1 MNAARRKESAE
12 QESAQP
18 EPAEHESAERE
29 TARREG
35 APAGPGGLAGRT
47 PLFAR
52 AITGLYLVLMLQTR
66 LLKQAET
73 GPSHMLLSATI
84 VITGI
89 FGVQWLFVLYGPRAQ
104 RPRRWVTAAHLATQT
119 ALALLPL
126 AVFGTYWYP
135 VVGGFLAGAML
146 LLLRPPLSWF
156 MVGLVAAGEGLL
168 RHYQGWSAQS
178 VSFCV
183 MATVNVGISMYAI
196 TRLSGFVRELH
207 TTRVQFAAAAA
218 ARERLEAAGSLRAVL
233 GAALVRIE
241 RVSRRARDRLPVD
254 APGARADLDEVAR
267 TARRAATDVRSIIGA
282 LQGSSRRR
290 ERPGRVTQSRLAW
303 TILVFLTVS
312 LAWQQ
317 VMDVHAGTDGSWR
330 ATGAAAVVAAAI
342 SALQLR
348 HSSTVLRGR
357 RPRGGAWTLTAQV
370 LLIFVPYAVLGEE
383 WATMAC
389 LATGSVLLVSRGRW
403 AWILF
408 SLTIA
413 AWCLPALWASYG
425 TLHYLYTCAISVQ
438 IGVVVYALYRLP
450 RLAREVDVARER
462 LARMAALHE
471 RLRISRDVHDLLGLG
486 LSTITVKAELAR
498 RLVTADPVRAGVELG
513 ELAALAERSR
523 ADARAVAEDD
533 RDLSLRDEAVSARAA
548 LAAAGAEVRLDLP
561 DPADLPPSSPVDG
574 VLAAVLRESV
584 TNVLRHAHPAHC
596 DVTVTVQDGVV
607 RLTVG
612 NDGVIPP
619 SYTGSD
625 PGTGK
630 GLSNLTARTG
640 ALGGSLSAGTDGKG
654 GFTLVAEIP
663 MQVGGRNAGGRTAG
677 GRGTEV
683 PRHMTDSPLPF
694 RA

>member
-1 MNAARRKESAE
+1 M
-12 QESAQP
+12 
-18 EPAEHESAERE
+18 
-29 TARREG
+29 
-35 APAGPGGLAGRT
+35 
-47 PLFAR
+47 
-52 AITGLYLVLMLQTR
+52 ITGMYLVLMLQTR

-89 FGVQWLFVLYGPRAQ
+89 FGVQWLLVLYGPRSQ
-104 RPRRWVTAAHLATQT
+104 QPRRWVIVTHLAVQS

-126 AVFGTYWYP
+126 LVFGTHWYP

-156 MVGLVAAGEGLL
+156 LVGLVAAAEGLL
-168 RHYQGWSAQS
+168 RYYQGWSPQD

-183 MATVNVGISMYAI
+183 MATMNVGLSMYAL

-207 TTRVQFAAAAA
+207 ATRTQFAAAAA

-233 GAALVRIE
+233 GAALTRVE
-241 RVSRRARDRLPVD
+241 MVSRRARERLPLD
-254 APGARADLDEVAR
+254 AAAARDDLDEVAR
-267 TARRAATDVRSIIGA
+267 TARRAATDVRSIVGA
-282 LQGSSRRR
+282 LQGPSPRRH
-290 ERPGRVTQSRLAW
+290 RPGRVTQSRLAW
-303 TILVFLTVS
+303 TILVFVTVGFG
-312 LAWQQ
+312 WQQ
-317 VMDVHAGTDGSWR
+317 VMYVHTGTDGSWR
-330 ATGAAAVVAAAI
+330 VTGAAAVVAVAI

-357 RPRGGAWTLTAQV
+357 RPRAGAWTLSAQV
-370 LLIFVPYAVLGEE
+370 LLIFVPYALLGPE

-408 SLTIA
+408 SLTIVL
-413 AWCLPALWASYG
+413 WCVPALWASYG
-425 TLHYLYTCAISVQ
+425 ALFYLYTCAVSVQ

-450 RLAREVDVARER
+450 QLAREVDVARER

-498 RLVTADPVRAGVELG
+498 RLVTADPVRAAAELG
-513 ELAALAERSR
+513 ELADLAERSR
-523 ADARAVAEDD
+523 ADARAVAEED
-533 RDLSLRDEAVSARAA
+533 RALSLRDEAVSARAA
-548 LAAAGAEVRLDLP
+548 LTAAGAEVHLKLP
-561 DPADLPPSSPVDG
+561 DLRDLPPSSPVDG
-574 VLAAVLRESV
+574 TLAAVLRESV
-584 TNVLRHAHPAHC
+584 TNVLRHAHPERC
-596 DVTVTVQDGVV
+596 DITVTVHHGNV

-619 SYTGSD
+619 SFTGSD

-630 GLSNLTARTG
+630 GLSNLTVRTG
-640 ALGGSLSAGTDGKG
+640 VLGGSLSAGTDGNG

-663 MQVGGRNAGGRTAG
+663 LSAGAG
-677 GRGTEV
+677 AVEE

>member
-1 MNAARRKESAE
+1 M
-12 QESAQP
+12 
-18 EPAEHESAERE
+18 
-29 TARREG
+29 
-35 APAGPGGLAGRT
+35 
-47 PLFAR
+47 
-52 AITGLYLVLMLQTR
+52 YLVLMLQTR

-73 GPSHMLLSATI
+73 GPSHMLVSATI

-89 FGVQWLFVLYGPRAQ
+89 FGVQWLLVLYGPRSQ
-104 RPRRWVTAAHLATQT
+104 QPRRWVIVTHLVVQS

-126 AVFGTYWYP
+126 LVFGTHWYP
-135 VVGGFLAGAML
+135 IVGGFLAGAML

-156 MVGLVAAGEGLL
+156 MVGLVAAAEGLL
-168 RHYQGWSAQS
+168 RYSQGWSPQD

-183 MATVNVGISMYAI
+183 MATMNVGLSMYAL

-207 TTRVQFAAAAA
+207 STRAQFAAAAA

-233 GAALVRIE
+233 GAALTRVE
-241 RVSRRARDRLPVD
+241 MVSRRARERLPLD
-254 APGARADLDEVAR
+254 SAAARADLEEVAR
-267 TARRAATDVRSIIGA
+267 TARRAATDVRSIVGA
-282 LQGSSRRR
+282 LQGPSPRRH
-290 ERPGRVTQSRLAW
+290 RPGRVTQSRLAW
-303 TILVFLTVS
+303 TILVFVTVGFG
-312 LAWQQ
+312 WQQ
-317 VMDVHAGTDGSWR
+317 VMYVHTGTDGSWR
-330 ATGAAAVVAAAI
+330 ATGAAAAVAIAI
-342 SALQLR
+342 SVLQLR

-357 RPRGGAWTLTAQV
+357 RPRAGAWTLSAQV
-370 LLIFVPYAVLGEE
+370 LLIFVPYALLGPE

-413 AWCLPALWASYG
+413 LWCVPALWASYG
-425 TLHYLYTCAISVQ
+425 TLFYLYTCAVSVQ

-450 RLAREVDVARER
+450 QLAREVDVARER

-498 RLVTADPVRAGVELG
+498 RLVTTDPVRAAAELG
-513 ELAALAERSR
+513 ELADLAERSR
-523 ADARAVAEDD
+523 ADARAVAEED
-533 RDLSLRDEAVSARAA
+533 RALSLRDEAVSARAA
-548 LAAAGAEVRLDLP
+548 LTAAGAEVRLKLP
-561 DPADLPPSSPVDG
+561 GPRDLPPSSPVDG
-574 VLAAVLRESV
+574 ALAAVLRESV
-584 TNVLRHAHPAHC
+584 TNVLRHAHPERC
-596 DVTVTVQDGVV
+596 DITVTVQQGIV

-630 GLSNLTARTG
+630 GLSNLTVRTG

-663 MQVGGRNAGGRTAG
+663 LNAGG
-677 GRGTEV
+677 GTVEE

>member
-1 MNAARRKESAE
+1 MNIARWDASVR
-12 QESAQP
+12 
-18 EPAEHESAERE
+18 
-29 TARREG
+29 RRER
-35 APAGPGGLAGRT
+35 PAGQGGLAGRT

-52 AITGLYLVLMLQTR
+52 VITGMYLVLMLQTR

-89 FGVQWLFVLYGPRAQ
+89 FGVQWLLVLYGPRSQ
-104 RPRRWVTAAHLATQT
+104 HPRRWVIVTHLSVQT

-126 AVFGTYWYP
+126 AVFGTHWYP

-156 MVGLVAAGEGLL
+156 MVGLVLAAEGLL
-168 RHYQGWSAQS
+168 RYYQGWSAQD

-183 MATVNVGISMYAI
+183 MATMNVGLSMYAL

-207 TTRVQFAAAAA
+207 ATRAQFAAAAA

-233 GAALVRIE
+233 GAALTRIE
-241 RVSRRARDRLPVD
+241 TVSRRARDRLPVD
-254 APGARADLDEVAR
+254 AAAARTDLDEVAR
-267 TARRAATDVRSIIGA
+267 TSRRAATDVRSIVGA
-282 LQGSSRRR
+282 LQGPSPRRH
-290 ERPGRVTQSRLAW
+290 RPGRVTQSRLAW
-303 TILVFLTVS
+303 TILLFITVGF
-312 LAWQQ
+312 AWQQ
-317 VMDVHAGTDGSWR
+317 VMYVHIGTDGSWPM
-330 ATGAAAVVAAAI
+330 TGAAAAVAVAI

-357 RPRGGAWTLTAQV
+357 RPRGGRWTLSAQV
-370 LLIFVPYAVLGEE
+370 LLIFVPYALLGPE

-413 AWCLPALWASYG
+413 AWCAPALWASHG
-425 TLHYLYTCAISVQ
+425 ALFHLYTSAISVQ

-450 RLAREVDVARER
+450 QLAREVDVARER

-498 RLVTADPVRAGVELG
+498 RLVTADPARAAAELD
-513 ELAALAERSR
+513 ELAALAERSQ
-523 ADARAVAEDD
+523 AEARAVAEED
-533 RDLSLRDEAVSARAA
+533 RALSLRDEAVSARAA
-548 LAAAGAEVRLDLP
+548 LAAAGAEVRLDMPGLP
-561 DPADLPPSSPVDG
+561 DLPPSSPVDG
-574 VLAAVLRESV
+574 ALAAVLRESV
-584 TNVLRHAHPAHC
+584 TNVLRHAHPERC
-596 DVTVTVQDGVV
+596 DVSVTVERGTV
-607 RLTVG
+607 RLAVA

-619 SYTGSD
+619 SFTGSD

-640 ALGGSLSAGTDGKG
+640 ALGGSLSAGADGNG
-654 GFTLVAEIP
+654 GFKLVAEIP
-663 MQVGGRNAGGRTAG
+663 LITVAPGAGAG
-677 GRGTEV
+677 EE
-683 PRHMTDSPLPF
+683 PRQLTDSPLPF

>member
-1 MNAARRKESAE
+1 MARPNESDRRRDAA
-12 QESAQP
+12 
-18 EPAEHESAERE
+18 
-29 TARREG
+29 
-35 APAGPGGLAGRT
+35 AGPGGRAGRT

-52 AITGLYLVLMLQTR
+52 TITGMFLVLLLQTR
-66 LLKQAET
+66 LVKQAET
-73 GPSHMLLSATI
+73 GPSHMLLSATL

-89 FGVQWLFVLYGPRAQ
+89 FGVQWLLVLYGPRSQ
-104 RPRRWVTAAHLATQT
+104 RPRRWVIATHLATQT

-126 AVFGTYWYP
+126 LVFGDHWYP
-135 VVGGFLAGAML
+135 VVGGFLAGSML

-156 MVGLVAAGEGLL
+156 MVALVAGGEGLL
-168 RHYQGWSAQS
+168 RYYQGWSPVD

-207 TTRVQFAAAAA
+207 ATRAHFAAAAA

-233 GAALVRIE
+233 GAALIRIE
-241 RVSRRARDRLPVD
+241 EVSRRARDRLPVD
-254 APGARADLDEVAR
+254 AAAARADLDQVAR
-267 TARRAATDVRSIIGA
+267 TARRAATDVRSIVGA
-282 LQGSSRRR
+282 LQGPSARGR
-290 ERPGRVTQSRLAW
+290 RPGRVTQSRLAW
-303 TILVFLTVS
+303 TILVLLTVG

-317 VMDVHAGTDGSWR
+317 VMNVHAGTGGSWW
-330 ATGAAAVVAAAI
+330 ATGAAAGVAVAI
-342 SALQLR
+342 SALQFR
-348 HSSTVLRGR
+348 HTSTVLRGH
-357 RPRGGAWTLTAQV
+357 RPSGGAWTLTAQF
-370 LLIFVPYAVLGEE
+370 LLVFVPYAAVGEE
-383 WATMAC
+383 WSTLAPMATA
-389 LATGSVLLVSRGRW
+389 SVLLASRGRR

-408 SLTIA
+408 SLTIV

-425 TLHYLYTCAISVQ
+425 TLFYLYTCAISVQ
-438 IGVVVYALYRLP
+438 VGVVVYALYRLP
-450 RLAREVDVARER
+450 ALAREVDVARER

-498 RLVTADPVRAGVELG
+498 RLVTADPARAAVEIG

-523 ADARAVAEDD
+523 AEARRAVAEED
-533 RDLSLRDEAVSARAA
+533 RSLSLRDEAVSARAA
-548 LAAAGAEVRLDLP
+548 LAAAGADVRVHLP
-561 DPADLPPSSPVDG
+561 DESALPPSSPVDG

-584 TNVLRHAHPAHC
+584 TNVLRHAHPEHC
-596 DVTVTVQDGVV
+596 DVTVAVEGGAA
-607 RLTVG
+607 RLTVR

-654 GFTLVAEIP
+654 GFTLVAEVP
-663 MQVGGRNAGGRTAG
+663 LDAGGG
-677 GRGTEV
+677 PPEE
-683 PRHMTDSPLPF
+683 PRQMTDSPLPF

>member
-1 MNAARRKESAE
+1 MGRRWGAG
-12 QESAQP
+12 
-18 EPAEHESAERE
+18 ERSVTKAGRDE
-29 TARREG
+29 
-35 APAGPGGLAGRT
+35 PAGPGGHAGRT

-52 AITGLYLVLMLQTR
+52 TITGMYLVLMLQTR
-66 LLKQAET
+66 LVKQAET
-73 GPSHMLLSATI
+73 GPTHMLLSATL

-89 FGVQWLFVLYGPRAQ
+89 FGVQWLLVLYGPRSQ
-104 RPRRWVTAAHLATQT
+104 RPRRWVIWTHLSVQT

-126 AVFGTYWYP
+126 LVFGNDWYP
-135 VVGGFLAGAML
+135 VAGGFLAGSML

-156 MVGLVAAGEGLL
+156 MVGLVAAAEGLL
-168 RHYQGWSAQS
+168 RYYQGWTARD

-183 MATVNVGISMYAI
+183 VTTVNVGVSMYAI

-207 TTRVQFAAAAA
+207 ATRERFAAAAA

-241 RVSRRARDRLPVD
+241 EVSRRARDRLQTD
-254 APGARADLDEVAR
+254 AAGARADLDEVAR
-267 TARRAATDVRSIIGA
+267 TARRAATDVRSIVGA
-282 LQGSSRRR
+282 LQGPSARRH
-290 ERPGRVTQSRLAW
+290 RPGRVTQSRLAW
-303 TILVFLTVS
+303 TILMFLTLG

-317 VMDVHAGTDGSWR
+317 VVNVFAGTGGSWP
-330 ATGAAAVVAAAI
+330 ATGAAVAVAAAI
-342 SALQLR
+342 TALQLR
-348 HSSTVLRGR
+348 HSSTVLRGH
-357 RPRGGAWTLTAQV
+357 RPRAGAWTLLAQA
-370 LLIFVPYAVLGEE
+370 LLVFVPYAALGKE

-389 LATGSVLLVSRGRW
+389 LVSGSVLLVSRGRR

-408 SLTIA
+408 SLTILG
-413 AWCLPALWASYG
+413 WCLPALWASYG
-425 TLHYLYTCAISVQ
+425 TLSYLYTCAISVQ

-450 RLAREVDVARER
+450 MLAREVDVARER

-498 RLVTADPVRAGVELG
+498 RLVTADPSRAANEIG
-513 ELAALAERSR
+513 ELADLAERSR
-523 ADARAVAEDD
+523 ADARAVAEQD
-533 RDLSLRDEAVSARAA
+533 RSLSLRDEAVSARAA
-548 LAAAGAEVRLDLP
+548 LAAAGAEVRVDLP
-561 DPADLPPSSPVDG
+561 DEADLPPSSPVDG

-584 TNVLRHAHPAHC
+584 TNVLRHAHPEHC
-596 DVTVTVQDGVV
+596 GVTVTVDAGTV
-607 RLTVG
+607 RLTVR

-640 ALGGSLSAGTDGKG
+640 ALGGSLSAGTDGRG
-654 GFTLVAEIP
+654 GFTLVAE
-663 MQVGGRNAGGRTAG
+663 
-677 GRGTEV
+677 V
-683 PRHMTDSPLPF
+683 PFGPAARAAEEARHMTDSPLPF

>member
-1 MNAARRKESAE
+1 M
-12 QESAQP
+12 
-18 EPAEHESAERE
+18 
-29 TARREG
+29 
-35 APAGPGGLAGRT
+35 
-47 PLFAR
+47 
-52 AITGLYLVLMLQTR
+52 YLVLMLQTR
-66 LLKQAET
+66 LVKQAET

-89 FGVQWLFVLYGPRAQ
+89 FAVQWLLVLYGPRSQ
-104 RPRRWVTAAHLATQT
+104 RPRRWVIWTHLTTQT

-126 AVFGTYWYP
+126 AVFGTDWYP
-135 VVGGFLAGAML
+135 VVGGFLAGSML

-156 MVGLVAAGEGLL
+156 MVAGVAAGEGLL
-168 RHYQGWSAQS
+168 RYYQGWSAVD

-207 TTRVQFAAAAA
+207 ATRAQFAAAAA

-233 GAALVRIE
+233 GAALTRIE
-241 RVSRRARDRLPVD
+241 EVSRRARDRLPVD
-254 APGARADLDEVAR
+254 APAARDDMDEVAR
-267 TARRAATDVRSIIGA
+267 TARRAATDVRSIVGA
-282 LQGSSRRR
+282 LQGPSRRR

-303 TILVFLTVS
+303 TIMVILTAGF
-312 LAWQQ
+312 AWQQ
-317 VMDVHAGTDGSWR
+317 VIYVYAGTDGSWR
-330 ATGAAAVVAAAI
+330 ATAGAVAVTAAI
-342 SALQLR
+342 SALVLR
-348 HSSTVLRGR
+348 HSSTVLRRR
-357 RPRGGAWTLTAQV
+357 RPRGSAWTLSAQI
-370 LLIFVPYAVLGEE
+370 LLVFVPYAVFGPD

-408 SLTIA
+408 SLTIV
-413 AWCLPALWASYG
+413 AWCVPALWTSHG
-425 TLHYLYTCAISVQ
+425 TLFYLYTSAISVQ

-450 RLAREVDVARER
+450 MLAREVDVARER

-498 RLVTADPVRAGVELG
+498 RLVTADPSRAAAEIG
-513 ELAALAERSR
+513 ELADLAERSR
-523 ADARAVAEDD
+523 AEARAVAEDD
-533 RDLSLRDEAVSARAA
+533 RALSLRDEAVSARAA
-548 LAAAGAEVRLDLP
+548 LAAAGADVHVDLP
-561 DPADLPPSSPVDG
+561 DGADLPPSSPVDG

-584 TNVLRHAHPAHC
+584 TNVLRHAHPEHC
-596 DVTVTVQDGVV
+596 AVTVAVDDGAV
-607 RLTVG
+607 RLTVH

-619 SYTGSD
+619 SFTGSD

-654 GFTLVAEIP
+654 GFTLVAEVP
-663 MQVGGRNAGGRTAG
+663 LAAGP
-677 GRGTEV
+677 GTREV